1 MYIGDV
7 LAQIA
12 LNYEMKGKGEQ
23 FWITLALKRREFVQ
37 VRWLLQQQY

>member
-1 MYIGDV
+1 MYTLYRKCVYMYIGEV

-23 FWITLALKRREFVQ
+23 F
-37 VRWLLQQQY
+37 